1 MNLELIV
8 PLSLTMSL
16 VAFFLAAKW
25 YAIPWIAAVSK
36 KQALTPLLLF
46 HSFRHIGLAFLL
58 PGVTAEALDP
68 GFADPAA
75 YGDLIAAGLALA
87 ALLAVRLEWPVALA
101 LAWLFNIVGAL
112 DLLNALYH
120 GMQLIPPGHLGAMH
134 FIPAVVVPALLVT
147 HYLIF
152 AILLKREHASA

>member
-8 PLSLTMSL
+8 PLSFTMSL

-68 GFADPAA
+68 GFANPAA
-75 YGDLIAAGLALA
+75 YGDLIAAGLAA
-87 ALLAVRLEWPVALA
+87 R
-101 LAWLFNIVGAL
+101 G
-112 DLLNALYH
+112 
-120 GMQLIPPGHLGAMH
+120 
-134 FIPAVVVPALLVT
+134 
-147 HYLIF
+147 
-152 AILLKREHASA
+152 